1 MMKRFNV
8 YFKHPVTDVC
18 IVLESVPVD
27 SFVNL
32 NECEE
37 VTLGGNKFLKV
48 ANLVIPADRILWI
61 EIIPYDDENEC
72 DLVIKKKV
80 NEFALEEEF

>member
-1 MMKRFNV
+1 MN
-8 YFKHPVTDVC
+8 C
-18 IVLESVPVD
+18 
-27 SFVNL
+27 SFVG
-32 NECEE
+32 CSASGDGGAIYF
-37 VTLGGNKFLKV
+37 VSGGNKFLKV